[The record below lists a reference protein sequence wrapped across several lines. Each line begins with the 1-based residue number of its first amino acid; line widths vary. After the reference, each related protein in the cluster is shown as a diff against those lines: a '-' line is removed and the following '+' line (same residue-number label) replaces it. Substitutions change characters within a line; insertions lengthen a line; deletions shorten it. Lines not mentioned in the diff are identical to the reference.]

1 MLLKVENVSK
11 VFEQGEI
18 QVQALK
24 NINVEIDVSEF
35 TTLVGP
41 SGSGKTTLLNLIGA
55 IDSVTEGKIIMN
67 SRVYSEEKASALTQF
82 RLEHLGFIFQSY
94 NLIPVFT
101 AMENVEYV
109 LELQQVEKKERRE
122 RAMQVLADL
131 DLSELESRFP
141 REMSGGQQQ
150 RVAVARALVTK
161 PPLVLADEPTANLD
175 SENAE
180 RLLTLMQK
188 MNEKYETTFLFST
201 HDERVKERAARV
213 ISLRDGEVIND
224 SRA

>member
-11 VFEQGEI
+11 VFKQGEI
-18 QVQALK
+18 QVKALK
-24 NINVEIDVSEF
+24 CVNVEVDVSEF

-41 SGSGKTTLLNLIGA
+41 SGSGKTTLLNLVGA

-67 SRVYSEEKASALTQF
+67 SKPYSEEKASALTQF
-82 RLEHLGFIFQSY
+82 RLENLGFIFQSY

-101 AMENVEYV
+101 AIENVEYV
-109 LELQQVEKKERRE
+109 LELQQVDKKERRE
-122 RAMQVLADL
+122 RARQILADL

-180 RLLTLMQK
+180 RLLGLMQK
-188 MNEKYETTFLFST
+188 MNEKYKTTFLFST
-201 HDERVKERAARV
+201 HDDRVKERAARV

>member
-24 NINVEIDVSEF
+24 NINIEIDVSEF

-213 ISLRDGEVIND
+213 ISLRDGEVIHD

>member
-18 QVQALK
+18 QVKALK
-24 NINVEIDVSEF
+24 SVNVEVDVSEF

-41 SGSGKTTLLNLIGA
+41 SGSGKTTLLNLVGA

-67 SRVYSEEKASALTQF
+67 SRPYSEEKASALTQF
-82 RLEHLGFIFQSY
+82 RLENLGFIFQSY

-101 AMENVEYV
+101 AIENVEYV
-109 LELQQVEKKERRE
+109 LELQQVDKKERRE
-122 RAMQVLADL
+122 RARQVLADL

-180 RLLTLMQK
+180 RLLGLMQK
-188 MNEKYETTFLFST
+188 MNEKYKTTFLFST
-201 HDERVKERAARV
+201 HDDRVKERAARV
-213 ISLRDGEVIND
+213 ISLRDGEVIDD

>member
-11 VFEQGEI
+11 VFKQGEI
-18 QVQALK
+18 QVKALK
-24 NINVEIDVSEF
+24 SVNVEVDVSEF

-41 SGSGKTTLLNLIGA
+41 SGSGKTTLLNLVGA

-67 SRVYSEEKASALTQF
+67 SKPYSEEKASALTQF
-82 RLEHLGFIFQSY
+82 RLENLGFIFQSY

-101 AMENVEYV
+101 AIENVEYV
-109 LELQQVEKKERRE
+109 LELQQVDKKERRE
-122 RAMQVLADL
+122 RARQVLADL

-180 RLLTLMQK
+180 RLLGLMQK
-188 MNEKYETTFLFST
+188 MNEKYKTTFLFST
-201 HDERVKERAARV
+201 HDDRVKERASRV

-224 SRA
+224 LRA